1 MAKCLVGANGGGK
14 VTVTGLSA
22 DVVLNS
28 TEVVVKQGAKTV
40 QSVTGK
46 LDILAW
52 GQLSYDGGEQFYYWN
67 GSGYAAVSRRND
79 GSGSPRRCVIPGVF
93 KKALYRCYGA
103 TGDSRMYVKVGG
115 NTVYSTN
122 STSAEFTEFT
132 DNIVEF
138 SPFSLAVAAV
148 VVLGS
153 KTN

>member
-1 MAKCLVGANGGGK
+1 MAQCVVGATGGGK
-14 VTVTGLSA
+14 VTVAGLSA
-22 DVVLNS
+22 EVVLDG
-28 TEVVVKQGAKTV
+28 TEVIVKQGAKTV

-52 GQLSYDGGEQFYYWN
+52 GQLSYNGGEQFYYWN
-67 GSGYAAVSRRND
+67 GSGDAVVSGRNVGD
-79 GSGSPRRCVIPGVF
+79 KPRKCTIPGVF

-115 NTVYSTN
+115 NTVYSTS

-153 KTN
+153 KN

>member
-1 MAKCLVGANGGGK
+1 MAKCLVGATGGGK

-22 DVVLNS
+22 EVVLDG
-28 TEVVVKQGAKTV
+28 TEVIVKQGAKTV

-52 GQLSYDGGEQFYYWN
+52 GQLSYNGDEQFYYWN
-67 GSGYAAVSRRND
+67 GSGYAVVSGRSAGD
-79 GSGSPRRCVIPGVF
+79 KPRKCTIPGVF